1 MSEKI
6 SQTTRLYNLLL
17 DGNPH
22 RTDEIV
28 NKIYS
33 GGSLARVGARIWDIQ
48 KKYGV
53 KIIGWHDFETPKLYW
68 YQIVKN
74 EVPLEEIPEFKFW
87 KGFEDRIAGQ
97 GKLI

>member
-1 MSEKI
+1 MEIKL
-6 SQTTRLYNLLL
+6 SQTSKLYELLS

-28 NKIYS
+28 NKTYS

-53 KIIGWHDFETPKLYW
+53 KIRGWHDSMNPKLYW
-68 YQIVKN
+68 YQIVPP
-74 EVPLEEIPEFKFW
+74 EIPLEETPEYEIW
-87 KGFEDRIAGQ
+87 NNA
-97 GKLI
+97 L